1 MKFLTSQNVCITI
14 CFIGSILAG
23 FGQAVLW
30 VAQGEYMSSC
40 ATEETKGFFFG
51 YFWVWYM
58 ASQIIGNFIGSYII
72 EDSSGPTFF
81 LIMGAIMLVGNVGFL
96 FLQPPHQDIDKQIDS
111 KFEGLSKAFDND
123 QTEAL
128 VDHQGYQP

>member
-1 MKFLTSQNVCITI
+1 VPAEKAELNLNPDKDQSAFMKFLTSQNVCITI

-58 ASQIIGNFIGSYII
+58 AS
-72 EDSSGPTFF
+72 
-81 LIMGAIMLVGNVGFL
+81 
-96 FLQPPHQDIDKQIDS
+96 
-111 KFEGLSKAFDND
+111 
-123 QTEAL
+123 
-128 VDHQGYQP
+128 